1 MRWLPLALLL
11 VLSLATPADAKDYA
25 VRGSAYSILNPG
37 QSGNLPADAN
47 STDQADMYNA
57 LSPKL
62 GNVTAGDLASTF
74 KPNVFGTRGQGPTHV
89 EQTPNDN
96 VRIVVDKWGV
106 PHITAKRRKD
116 VMYGAGWMMGKERH
130 LLLELAR
137 PLARLTVL
145 DPPGINAFGLVTQL
159 RRFTPSAQ
167 ADVMVAREER
177 LLERSKKGRQILK
190 DMKAYMRGVNAQYKD
205 ADRPYEKLTLTD
217 FMAASGFI
225 GSIFG
230 RGGGDEAR
238 RSLFLDALRD
248 KLGEAQG
255 TAVWNDLRNFSD
267 PEAPVSVSKPASWA
281 SIPTS
286 APGSVVLDD
295 GSFQPVQ
302 YETGPA
308 LTVER
313 PNMSNALLVAGRR
326 SQTGR
331 PLFVAGPQLGTFYPA
346 LVYEMDMHG
355 GGIDARGASIPGA
368 GPYVFIGRN
377 QDFAWSLTSAN
388 NDIVDTFV
396 ETLCDGSDT
405 KYMYKGECRD
415 MTHVDAGVLE
425 GNDADIPDQRLAWNE
440 TVHGPVTG
448 YATVNGERVAI
459 SRKRSTRGRE
469 VQSMKLWYDLNS
481 NKVKSAGDFL
491 DVVNQLEHTFNVA
504 FADEKSIAMFSTCRC
519 PKRAPGTDPGLPT
532 RGTGDYEWRGYLK
545 ASQHPQQAKR
555 NGVILNWNNK
565 PAPGWAAA
573 DNEWGFGSVF
583 RVELFERAIKERRKH
598 TLASLAG
605 VMNLGAMQDHRAA
618 VVLDAPIAVMDT
630 APAPNDRAAQM
641 LAILK
646 DWRANGSIRIDAD
659 LDGFDD
665 HPGAAILDSWWP
677 RLADAVMTPV
687 LGDDLV
693 TRLAEMN
700 SRGSAPGGTGNQSTA
715 GWGGYV
721 DKDLR
726 TLLGREVEGKY
737 NVRYCGAGVLATCA
751 ADLWASLDAAGGELE
766 AAQGR
771 ADPNTWRKSTES
783 ERIQYL
789 PNLIDKRIEFTN
801 RSTFQQAISFRDGR
815 K

>member
-1 MRWLPLALLL
+1 
-11 VLSLATPADAKDYA
+11 
-25 VRGSAYSILNPG
+25 
-37 QSGNLPADAN
+37 
-47 STDQADMYNA
+47 
-57 LSPKL
+57 
-62 GNVTAGDLASTF
+62 
-74 KPNVFGTRGQGPTHV
+74 
-89 EQTPNDN
+89 
-96 VRIVVDKWGV
+96 
-106 PHITAKRRKD
+106 
-116 VMYGAGWMMGKERH
+116 
-130 LLLELAR
+130 
-137 PLARLTVL
+137 
-145 DPPGINAFGLVTQL
+145 
-159 RRFTPSAQ
+159 
-167 ADVMVAREER
+167 
-177 LLERSKKGRQILK
+177 
-190 DMKAYMRGVNAQYKD
+190 
-205 ADRPYEKLTLTD
+205 
-217 FMAASGFI
+217 
-225 GSIFG
+225 
-230 RGGGDEAR
+230 
-238 RSLFLDALRD
+238 
-248 KLGEAQG
+248 
-255 TAVWNDLRNFSD
+255 
-267 PEAPVSVSKPASWA
+267 
-281 SIPTS
+281 
-286 APGSVVLDD
+286 
-295 GSFQPVQ
+295 
-302 YETGPA
+302 
-308 LTVER
+308 
-313 PNMSNALLVAGRR
+313 
-326 SQTGR
+326 
-331 PLFVAGPQLGTFYPA
+331 
-346 LVYEMDMHG
+346 MHG

-415 MTHVDAGVLE
+415 MTHVDAGVLQ
-425 GNDADIPDQRLAWNE
+425 GNDADIPDQRLAWNDAI
-440 TVHGPVTG
+440 HGVVTG
-448 YATVNGERVAI
+448 YATVNSERVAI

-504 FADEKSIAMFSTCRC
+504 FADEKFIATFPTCRC
-519 PKRAPGTDPGLPT
+519 PKRVPGTDPGLPT

-583 RVELFERAIKERRKH
+583 RVELFEGAIKERRKH

-737 NVRYCGAGVLATCA
+737 NVRCCGAGVLATCA
-751 ADLWASLDAAGGELE
+751 ADLWASLDAAGAGNLE
-766 AAQGR
+766 AAQGKGGSQHVAEEHRER
-771 ADPNTWRKSTES
+771 ADPVPAEPDRQADRVHEPLD
-783 ERIQYL
+783 L
-789 PNLIDKRIEFTN
+789 PAGDQLPRRPEVATSS
-801 RSTFQQAISFRDGR
+801 RGCAR
-815 K
+815 

>member
-11 VLSLATPADAKDYA
+11 SVLAATPADAKDY
-25 VRGSAYSILNPG
+25 SARNSAWSILNPG
-37 QSGNLPADAN
+37 QSGNVPPDAH
-47 STDQADMYNA
+47 STDQADMYDA

-62 GNVTAGDLASTF
+62 GDVTAGDLARTF
-74 KPNVFGTRGQGPTHV
+74 KPNVFGTRGQRPTRV
-89 EQTPNDN
+89 EKTPNDN
-96 VRIVVDKWGV
+96 VRILVDKWGV

-116 VMYGAGWMMGKERH
+116 VMFGAGWMTAKERH
-130 LLLELAR
+130 LLLEIAR

-167 ADVMVAREER
+167 ADVIVARELR
-177 LLERSKKGRQILK
+177 LLERTKKGRRIVK
-190 DMKAYMRGVNAQYKD
+190 DMRAYLRGVNAQYRD
-205 ADRPYEKLTLTD
+205 ADRTYKRFTLVD

-238 RSLFLDALRD
+238 RSLFLDALRN
-248 KLGEAQG
+248 KLGDAQG
-255 TAVWNDLRNFSD
+255 TGVWNDLRNFSD
-267 PEAPVSVSKPASWA
+267 PEAPASVSKPASWA
-281 SIPTS
+281 SIPDT

-295 GSFQPVQ
+295 GSLQPVQ

-326 SQTGR
+326 SKTGR
-331 PLFVAGPQLGTFYPA
+331 PLFVAGPQLGTYYPA

-388 NDIVDTFV
+388 NDIIDTFV
-396 ETLCDGSDT
+396 ETLCGGSDT

-448 YATVNGERVAI
+448 YATVNGQRVAI

-469 VQSMKLWYDLNS
+469 VLSMKLWHDLNS
-481 NKVKSAGDFL
+481 NKVKSTGDFL
-491 DVVNQLEHTFNVA
+491 EVVNQLEHTFNVA
-504 FADEKSIAMFSTCRC
+504 FADEKGIAMFSTCRC
-519 PKRAPGTDPGLPT
+519 PRRAPGTDPGLPT
-532 RGTGDYEWRGYLK
+532 RGDGDYEWRGFLN
-545 ASQHPQQAKR
+545 AGEHPQQAKR

-573 DNEWGFGSVF
+573 DSEWDFGSVY
-583 RVELFERAIKERRKH
+583 RVELFERLIDDRRKH
-598 TLASLAG
+598 TLASVVG
-605 VMNLGAMQDHRAA
+605 VMNEGAMQDHRAA
-618 VVLDAPIAVMDT
+618 VVLDAPIGVLDS
-630 APAPNDRAAQM
+630 APAPNERAAQM

-659 LDGFDD
+659 RDGFND
-665 HPGAAILDSWWP
+665 HPGAAILDAWWP
-677 RLADAVMTPV
+677 KLADAVMTPV
-687 LGDDLV
+687 LGADLID
-693 TRLAEMN
+693 RLAQFN
-700 SRGSAPGGTGNQSTA
+700 SRGSAPAGTGNQSTA

-726 TLLGREVEGKY
+726 SLLGRNVEGGY
-737 NVRYCGAGVLATCA
+737 NARYCGAGDLAACA
-751 ADLWASLDAAGGELE
+751 ADLWASLDAAGAELE
-766 AAQGR
+766 AAQGT
-771 ADPNTWRKSTES
+771 ADPNAWRKSTET
-783 ERIQYL
+783 ERIRYL

-815 K
+815 E